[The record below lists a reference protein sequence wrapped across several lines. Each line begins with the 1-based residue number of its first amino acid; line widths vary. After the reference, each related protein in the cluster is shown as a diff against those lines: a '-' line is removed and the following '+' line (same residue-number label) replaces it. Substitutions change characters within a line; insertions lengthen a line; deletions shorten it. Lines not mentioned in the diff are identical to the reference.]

1 LTLLQA
7 MQRGVDL
14 IAIVPIQSATS
25 RLEIRRVLAALSSR
39 CGRSPVVSTEGA
51 DSSPR
56 DWGSVPEACEIG
68 GLGTLVFLGLWDG
81 LPVRVRCPVALV
93 TEGDDLIGR

>member
-14 IAIVPIQSATS
+14 IAVVPIQSATS
-25 RLEIRRVLAALSSR
+25 RSEIRRVPAALFSR
-39 CGRSPVVSTEGA
+39 CGRSPVVFTEGA
-51 DSSPR
+51 DPSPS

-68 GLGTLVFLGLWDG
+68 GLGTLVLGAVGW
-81 LPVRVRCPVALV
+81 VAR
-93 TEGDDLIGR
+93 EGEVSRGSCD